1 MIPLVIQCARCA
13 SLAIAGSLIA
23 AAGAADYPTKPI
35 RMLVAFAPGGG
46 TDIIG
51 RIAAQGISEN
61 LGQSVVVDNRPGA
74 GGNIGTEMVAKA
86 PPDGYTLV
94 TAGTGTHAINP
105 SLYAK
110 IPYDA
115 VRDFVPVCLVA
126 ETPYL
131 MVVPVT
137 VPARTVREF
146 IDLAKA
152 SPGKLNMA
160 SSGAGGMPHLSG
172 ELFKIMTGVQLAH
185 IPYKG
190 TGAVFPDLIA
200 GRMHVTFGD
209 IVATY
214 PYAKADR
221 LRALGITSPKRAA
234 QLPEIPTIAES
245 GVPGYD
251 AVGWFAV
258 FAPANTPADVVAKLN
273 AAIVKFV
280 RKPELQDRLAAL
292 GAEIVAST
300 PAELARIQ
308 RNDIARW
315 AKVVKE
321 SGAKAE

>member
-1 MIPLVIQCARCA
+1 MMPMTRRIALT
-13 SLAIAGSLIA
+13 LAMSVAGS
-23 AAGAADYPTKPI
+23 AGAAEYPVKPI

-51 RIAAQGISEN
+51 RIAAQGITEN
-61 LGQSVVVDNRPGA
+61 LGQHVVVDNRPGA

-86 PPDGYTLV
+86 LPDGYTLI

-131 MVVPVT
+131 MVVPVS

-146 IDLAKA
+146 IELAKA
-152 SPGKLNMA
+152 APGKLNMA

-172 ELFKIMTGVQLAH
+172 ELFKIMTGVQLTH

-200 GRMHVTFGD
+200 GRMQVTFGD

-234 QLPEIPTIAES
+234 QLPDIPTIAES

-258 FAPANTPADVVAKLN
+258 FAPANTPAHVVAKLN

-280 RKPELQDRLAAL
+280 RKPELKDRLAAL
-292 GAEIVAST
+292 GAEIVASS
-300 PAELARIQ
+300 PDELARIQ

>member
-1 MIPLVIQCARCA
+1 MPMTRRIALT
-13 SLAIAGSLIA
+13 LAMSVAGS
-23 AAGAADYPTKPI
+23 AGAAEYPVKPI

-51 RIAAQGISEN
+51 RIAAQGITEN
-61 LGQSVVVDNRPGA
+61 LGQHVVVDNRPGA

-86 PPDGYTLV
+86 LPDGYTLI

-131 MVVPVT
+131 MVVPVS

-146 IDLAKA
+146 IELAKA
-152 SPGKLNMA
+152 APGKLNMA

-172 ELFKIMTGVQLAH
+172 ELFKIMTGVQLTH

-200 GRMHVTFGD
+200 GRMQVTFGD

-214 PYAKADR
+214 PYAKVDR

-234 QLPEIPTIAES
+234 QLPDIPTIAES

-258 FAPANTPADVVAKLN
+258 FAPANTPAHVVAKLN

-280 RKPELQDRLAAL
+280 RKPELKDRLAAL
-292 GAEIVAST
+292 GAEIVASS
-300 PAELARIQ
+300 PDELARIQ

>member
-1 MIPLVIQCARCA
+1 MMPMTRRIALT
-13 SLAIAGSLIA
+13 LAMSVAGS
-23 AAGAADYPTKPI
+23 AGAAEYPVKPI

-51 RIAAQGISEN
+51 RIAAQGITEK
-61 LGQSVVVDNRPGA
+61 LGQHVVVDNRPGA

-86 PPDGYTLV
+86 LPDGYTLI

-131 MVVPVT
+131 MVVPVS

-146 IDLAKA
+146 IELAKA
-152 SPGKLNMA
+152 APGKLNMA

-172 ELFKIMTGVQLAH
+172 ELFKIMTGVQLTH

-200 GRMHVTFGD
+200 GRMQVTFGD

-234 QLPEIPTIAES
+234 QLPDIPTIAES

-258 FAPANTPADVVAKLN
+258 FAPANTPAHVVAKLN

-280 RKPELQDRLAAL
+280 RKPELKDRLAAL
-292 GAEIVAST
+292 GAEIVASS
-300 PAELARIQ
+300 PDELARIQ

>member
-1 MIPLVIQCARCA
+1 MMPMTRRIALT
-13 SLAIAGSLIA
+13 LAMSVAGS
-23 AAGAADYPTKPI
+23 AGAAEYPVKPI

-51 RIAAQGISEN
+51 RIAAQGITEN
-61 LGQSVVVDNRPGA
+61 LGQHVVVDNRPGA

-86 PPDGYTLV
+86 LPDGYTLI

-110 IPYDA
+110 FPYDA

-131 MVVPVT
+131 MVVPVS

-146 IDLAKA
+146 IELAKA
-152 SPGKLNMA
+152 APGKLNMA

-172 ELFKIMTGVQLAH
+172 ELFKIMTGVQLTH

-200 GRMHVTFGD
+200 GRMQVTFGD

-234 QLPEIPTIAES
+234 QLPDIPTIAES

-258 FAPANTPADVVAKLN
+258 FAPANTPAHVVAKLN

-280 RKPELQDRLAAL
+280 RKPELKDRLAAL
-292 GAEIVAST
+292 GAEIVASS
-300 PAELARIQ
+300 PDELARIQ

>member
-1 MIPLVIQCARCA
+1 MMMPMTRRIALT
-13 SLAIAGSLIA
+13 LAMSVAGS
-23 AAGAADYPTKPI
+23 AGAAEYPVKPI

-51 RIAAQGISEN
+51 RIAAQGITEN
-61 LGQSVVVDNRPGA
+61 LGQHVVVDNRPGA

-86 PPDGYTLV
+86 LPDGYTLI

-131 MVVPVT
+131 MVVPVS

-146 IDLAKA
+146 IELAKA
-152 SPGKLNMA
+152 APGKLNMA

-172 ELFKIMTGVQLAH
+172 ELFKIMTGVQLTH

-200 GRMHVTFGD
+200 GRMQVTFGD

-214 PYAKADR
+214 PYAKVDR

-234 QLPEIPTIAES
+234 QLPDIPTIAES

-258 FAPANTPADVVAKLN
+258 FAPANTPAHVVAKLN

-280 RKPELQDRLAAL
+280 RKPELKDRLAAL
-292 GAEIVAST
+292 GAEIVASS
-300 PAELARIQ
+300 PDELARIQ

>member
-1 MIPLVIQCARCA
+1 MIAFARRTGFA
-13 SLAIAGSLIA
+13 IAVSLAANA
-23 AAGAADYPTKPI
+23 AAADYPVKPI

-86 PPDGYTLV
+86 PPDGYTLI

-115 VRDFVPVCLVA
+115 VRDFMPVCLVA

-146 IDLAKA
+146 IEMAKA
-152 SPGKLNMA
+152 APGKLNMA

-234 QLPEIPTIAES
+234 QLPDIPTIAES

-258 FAPANTPADVVAKLN
+258 FAPANTPANVVAKLN

-280 RKPELQDRLAAL
+280 RKPELKDRLAAL
-292 GAEIVAST
+292 GAEIVASS
-300 PAELARIQ
+300 PEELARIQ
-308 RNDIARW
+308 RADIARW

-321 SGAKAE
+321 SGARAE

>member
-1 MIPLVIQCARCA
+1 MMMPMTRRIALT
-13 SLAIAGSLIA
+13 LAMSVAGS
-23 AAGAADYPTKPI
+23 AGAAEYPVKPI

-51 RIAAQGISEN
+51 RIAAQGITEN
-61 LGQSVVVDNRPGA
+61 LGQHVVVDNRPGA

-86 PPDGYTLV
+86 LPDGYTLI

-131 MVVPVT
+131 MVVPVS

-146 IDLAKA
+146 IELAKA
-152 SPGKLNMA
+152 APGKLNMA

-172 ELFKIMTGVQLAH
+172 ELVKIMTGVQLTH

-200 GRMHVTFGD
+200 GRMQVTFGD

-234 QLPEIPTIAES
+234 QLPDIPTIAES

-258 FAPANTPADVVAKLN
+258 FAPANTPAHVVAKLN

-280 RKPELQDRLAAL
+280 RKPELKDRLAAL
-292 GAEIVAST
+292 GAEIVASS
-300 PAELARIQ
+300 PDELARIQ

>member
-1 MIPLVIQCARCA
+1 MMPMTRRIALT
-13 SLAIAGSLIA
+13 LAMSVAGS
-23 AAGAADYPTKPI
+23 AGAAEYPVKPI

-51 RIAAQGISEN
+51 RIAAQGITEN
-61 LGQSVVVDNRPGA
+61 LGQHVVVDNRPGA

-86 PPDGYTLV
+86 LPDGYTLI

-110 IPYDA
+110 IPSDA

-131 MVVPVT
+131 MVVPVS

-146 IDLAKA
+146 IELAKA
-152 SPGKLNMA
+152 APGKLNMA

-172 ELFKIMTGVQLAH
+172 ELFKIMTGVQLTH

-200 GRMHVTFGD
+200 GRMQVTFGD

-234 QLPEIPTIAES
+234 QLPDIPTIAES

-258 FAPANTPADVVAKLN
+258 FAPANTPAHVVAKLN

-280 RKPELQDRLAAL
+280 RKPELKDRLAAL
-292 GAEIVAST
+292 GAEIVASS
-300 PAELARIQ
+300 PDELARIQ

>member
-1 MIPLVIQCARCA
+1 MMMPMTRRIALT
-13 SLAIAGSLIA
+13 LAMSVAGS
-23 AAGAADYPTKPI
+23 AGAAEYPVKPI

-51 RIAAQGISEN
+51 RIAAQGITEN
-61 LGQSVVVDNRPGA
+61 LGQHVVVDNRPGA

-86 PPDGYTLV
+86 LPDGYTLI

-131 MVVPVT
+131 MVVPVSG
-137 VPARTVREF
+137 PARTVREF
-146 IDLAKA
+146 IELAKA
-152 SPGKLNMA
+152 APGKLNMA

-172 ELFKIMTGVQLAH
+172 ELFKIMTGVQLTH

-200 GRMHVTFGD
+200 GRMQVTFGD

-234 QLPEIPTIAES
+234 QLPDIPTIAES

-258 FAPANTPADVVAKLN
+258 FAPANTPAHVVAKLN

-280 RKPELQDRLAAL
+280 RKPELKDRLAAL
-292 GAEIVAST
+292 GAEIVASS
-300 PAELARIQ
+300 PDELARIQ

>member
-1 MIPLVIQCARCA
+1 MMMPMTRRIALT
-13 SLAIAGSLIA
+13 LAMSVAGS
-23 AAGAADYPTKPI
+23 AGAAEYPVKPI

-51 RIAAQGISEN
+51 RIAAQGITEN
-61 LGQSVVVDNRPGA
+61 LGQHVVVDNRPGA

-86 PPDGYTLV
+86 LPDGYTLI

-131 MVVPVT
+131 MVVPVS

-146 IDLAKA
+146 IELAKA
-152 SPGKLNMA
+152 APGNLNMA

-172 ELFKIMTGVQLAH
+172 ELFKIMTGVQLTH

-200 GRMHVTFGD
+200 GRMQVTFGD

-234 QLPEIPTIAES
+234 QLPDIPTIAES

-258 FAPANTPADVVAKLN
+258 FAPANTPAHVVAKLN

-280 RKPELQDRLAAL
+280 RKPELKDRLAAL
-292 GAEIVAST
+292 GAEIVASS
-300 PAELARIQ
+300 PDELARIQ

>member
-1 MIPLVIQCARCA
+1 MPMTRRIALT
-13 SLAIAGSLIA
+13 LAMSVAGS
-23 AAGAADYPTKPI
+23 AGAAEYPVKPI

-51 RIAAQGISEN
+51 RIAAQGITAN
-61 LGQSVVVDNRPGA
+61 LGQHVVVDNRPGA

-86 PPDGYTLV
+86 LPDGYTLI

-131 MVVPVT
+131 MVVPVS

-146 IDLAKA
+146 IELAKA
-152 SPGKLNMA
+152 APGKLNMA

-172 ELFKIMTGVQLAH
+172 ELFKIMTGVQLTH

-200 GRMHVTFGD
+200 GRMQVTFGD

-234 QLPEIPTIAES
+234 QLPDIPTIAES

-258 FAPANTPADVVAKLN
+258 FAPANTPAHVVAKLN

-280 RKPELQDRLAAL
+280 RKPELKDRLAAL
-292 GAEIVAST
+292 GAEIVASS
-300 PAELARIQ
+300 PDELARIQ

>member
-1 MIPLVIQCARCA
+1 MMMPMTRRIALT
-13 SLAIAGSLIA
+13 LAMSVAGS
-23 AAGAADYPTKPI
+23 AGAAEYPVKPI

-51 RIAAQGISEN
+51 RIAAQGITEN
-61 LGQSVVVDNRPGA
+61 LGQHVVVDNRPGA

-86 PPDGYTLV
+86 LPDGYTLI

-131 MVVPVT
+131 MVVPVS

-146 IDLAKA
+146 IELAKA
-152 SPGKLNMA
+152 APGKLNMA

-172 ELFKIMTGVQLAH
+172 ELFKIMTGVQLTH

-200 GRMHVTFGD
+200 GRMQVTFGD

-234 QLPEIPTIAES
+234 QLPDIPTIAES

-258 FAPANTPADVVAKLN
+258 FAPANTPAHVVAKLN

-280 RKPELQDRLAAL
+280 RKPELKDRLAAL
-292 GAEIVAST
+292 GAEIVASS
-300 PAELARIQ
+300 PDELARIQ

>member
-1 MIPLVIQCARCA
+1 MMPMTRRIALT
-13 SLAIAGSLIA
+13 LAMSVAGS
-23 AAGAADYPTKPI
+23 AGAAEYPVKPI

-51 RIAAQGISEN
+51 RIAAQGITEN
-61 LGQSVVVDNRPGA
+61 LGQHVVVDNRPGA

-86 PPDGYTLV
+86 LPDGYTLI

-131 MVVPVT
+131 MVVPVS

-146 IDLAKA
+146 IELAKA
-152 SPGKLNMA
+152 APGKLNMA

-172 ELFKIMTGVQLAH
+172 ELFKIMTGVQLTH

-200 GRMHVTFGD
+200 GRMQVTFGD

-234 QLPEIPTIAES
+234 QLPDIPTIAES

-258 FAPANTPADVVAKLN
+258 FAPANTPAHVVAKLN

-280 RKPELQDRLAAL
+280 RKPDLKDRLAAL
-292 GAEIVAST
+292 GAEIVASS
-300 PAELARIQ
+300 PDELARIQ

>member
-1 MIPLVIQCARCA
+1 MPMTRRIALT
-13 SLAIAGSLIA
+13 LAMSVAGS
-23 AAGAADYPTKPI
+23 AGAAEDPVKPI

-51 RIAAQGISEN
+51 RIAAQGITEN
-61 LGQSVVVDNRPGA
+61 LGQHVVVDNRPGA

-86 PPDGYTLV
+86 LPDGYTLI

-131 MVVPVT
+131 MVVPVS

-146 IDLAKA
+146 IELAKA
-152 SPGKLNMA
+152 APGKLNMA

-172 ELFKIMTGVQLAH
+172 ELFKIMTGVQLTH

-200 GRMHVTFGD
+200 GRMQVTFGD

-234 QLPEIPTIAES
+234 QLPDIPTIAES

-258 FAPANTPADVVAKLN
+258 FAPANTPAHVVAKLN

-280 RKPELQDRLAAL
+280 RKPELKDRLAAL
-292 GAEIVAST
+292 GAEIVASS
-300 PAELARIQ
+300 PDELARIQ